1 MKNHLFLASVM
12 RSAAVL
18 AFGLSLACGLSAQA
32 QTRFDFEYRVSDS
45 RINVFDDG
53 KNTRLQLPEGLALPA
68 VISRSPA
75 GEQILT
81 PRRDGV
87 YLVIDGVH
95 AQLALVWANNRQV
108 QVQYTGAM
116 TEVRQGAAAAT
127 TAMPTAAVTGAVSA
141 PRSVAP
147 VAPDEAAAQVR
158 MAASAA
164 GTASVP
170 ALQTHTEPPAKPS
183 TPVKAT
189 EMQQASAQTVQQAAV
204 QQGASQAAGAAAA
217 PAITFEVRQRD
228 TVRETLARWAKDAG
242 WTHLPEHYT
251 VDFDVQIL
259 GSVAPY
265 ADFRAGVR
273 ALLNTTSM
281 TSKPLQPCFYSN
293 QVLRVVLRTQ
303 RCDQI

>member
-1 MKNHLFLASVM
+1 MKSRV
-12 RSAAVL
+12 AAL

-32 QTRFDFEYRVSDS
+32 QTRFDFEYRVTDS

-53 KNTRLQLPEGLALPA
+53 KSTRLQLPEGLALPA
-68 VISRSPA
+68 VIARTPA

-116 TEVRQGAAAAT
+116 TEARQGAAAAH
-127 TAMPTAAVTGAVSA
+127 TAMPTASEAGAVSA
-141 PRSVAP
+141 PRSVNP
-147 VAPDEAAAQVR
+147 VSPDQAAAQLR
-158 MAASAA
+158 AAATTAATASA
-164 GTASVP
+164 P
-170 ALQTHTEPPAKPS
+170 ALQTHTEPPSKPS
-183 TPVKAT
+183 TPVKST
-189 EMQQASAQTVQQAAV
+189 EPQQASGQTLRQGAVQQAE
-204 QQGASQAAGAAAA
+204 QAA
-217 PAITFEVRQRD
+217 PAITFEIRQRD
-228 TVRETLARWAKDAG
+228 TVRETLSRWAKDAG

-265 ADFRAGVR
+265 TDFRAGVR

-281 TSKPLQPCFYSN
+281 TNKPLQPCFYSN

>member
-1 MKNHLFLASVM
+1 MKNHLFPASVM
-12 RSAAVL
+12 KSRVAAL
-18 AFGLSLACGLSAQA
+18 AFGLCLGSGLSAQA

-68 VISRSPA
+68 VISRTPA

-116 TEVRQGAAAAT
+116 TEARQGAASAH
-127 TAMPTAAVTGAVSA
+127 TAMPTAAVTGAVPA

-147 VAPDEAAAQVR
+147 VAPDKAGAQVR
-158 MAASAA
+158 KAATAA
-164 GTASVP
+164 GTDSVP
-170 ALQTHTEPPAKPS
+170 ALQTHIEPPAKPTS
-183 TPVKAT
+183 PSKAT
-189 EMQQASAQTVQQAAV
+189 EMPQASAQAVQQAA
-204 QQGASQAAGAAAA
+204 SQAAEPVAA
-217 PAITFEVRQRD
+217 PSITFEVRQRD

-265 ADFRAGVR
+265 TDFRAGVR